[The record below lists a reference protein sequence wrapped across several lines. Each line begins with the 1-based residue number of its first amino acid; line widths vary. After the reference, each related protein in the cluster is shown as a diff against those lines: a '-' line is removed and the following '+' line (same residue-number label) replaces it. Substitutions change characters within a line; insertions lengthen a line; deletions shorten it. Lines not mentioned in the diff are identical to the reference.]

1 MTFYEIT
8 VLWLTILM
16 WIGIRYI
23 ISVIFSYCFWFCVF
37 LITKYKSIS
46 FENCTNV
53 DECYE
58 TLKLEFWKCM
68 HYTLWFGEYNDTNK
82 PTGIVFIPIFNIAI
96 IIMVV
101 IVYIIK
107 LIIFIVKTMKI
118 KWLLRYIYNIIKNTN
133 THINVLFHN
142 ILKNI
147 KLK

>member
-16 WIGIRYI
+16 WIGIGYI

-37 LITKYKSIS
+37 LIAKYKSIS
-46 FENCTNV
+46 FETCTNV

-107 LIIFIVKTMKI
+107 LIIFKIYMIVKFINI
-118 KWLLRYIYNIIKNTN
+118 KRLRNIISNYAR
-133 THINVLFHN
+133 L
-142 ILKNI
+142 
-147 KLK
+147 